1 MRAASR
7 PKGMSQG
14 GEKPERT
21 AKCHVKA
28 KLAVLVLALSRR
40 CLAEPRQGRSYG
52 SWIAAVRANQN
63 RSFACSL
70 VLLVPVPLL
79 VLGRSTRYGTPR
91 RNIRQGA
98 TNLYAP
104 ARGRTE
110 AAAGAST
117 SRRVNLAG
125 ERTGSE
131 ARARGTPR
139 ISCCFSALVLL
150 AVTYPGIK
158 TARQSWVVCG
168 VGKKNG
174 AL

>member
-1 MRAASR
+1 MPRKASEDAR
-7 PKGMSQG
+7 RSCPHCHGSEVPG
-14 GEKPERT
+14 RT
-21 AKCHVKA
+21 SSGAC
-28 KLAVLVLALSRR
+28 
-40 CLAEPRQGRSYG
+40 SYG
-52 SWIAAVRANQN
+52 SWIAAVRAE
-63 RSFACSL
+63 SL
-70 VLLVPVPLL
+70 LCLLA
-79 VLGRSTRYGTPR
+79 RSTGTTLSPR
-91 RNIRQGA
+91 PQHAVRRGTSVVRQGA

-150 AVTYPGIK
+150 AVTYPG
-158 TARQSWVVCG
+158 
-168 VGKKNG
+168 KNNCPAKLG
-174 AL
+174 GMWRWKEEWSFVRTPRPCLEKGGLN